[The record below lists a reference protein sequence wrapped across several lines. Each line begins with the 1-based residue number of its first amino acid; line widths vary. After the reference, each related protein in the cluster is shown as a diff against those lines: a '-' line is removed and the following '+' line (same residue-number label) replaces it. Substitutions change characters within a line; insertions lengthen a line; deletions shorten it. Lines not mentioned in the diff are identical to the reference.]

1 MTGMLASVNSLEEAR
16 LVLAKNVDIIDLKD
30 PVSGALGA
38 LSTERVTEIVKMVN
52 GVCPVS
58 ATIGDL
64 PMSPELIFEATNR
77 MLDTGVDF
85 VKIGF
90 FPSANEISVVEKLA
104 SLSPQ
109 TNLIAVLFAETQPDI
124 SLINSLINAG
134 FRGIML
140 DTMDKSQGSLTG
152 IMAGQG
158 IAQFVN
164 HVKSNGLLCG
174 LAGSLTLEDIPG
186 LLLHQPDYLGFRGA
200 LCAKHNRTGL
210 LSVQLVQEVK
220 QAIAEFTR

>member
-16 LVLAKNVDIIDLKD
+16 LVLSKNVDIIDLKD
-30 PVSGALGA
+30 PASGALGA
-38 LSTERVTEIVKMVN
+38 LSTGRVAEIVKMVN
-52 GVCPVS
+52 GACPVS

-64 PMSPELIFEATNR
+64 PMHPDLIFEATSM

-90 FPSANEISVVEKLA
+90 FPCETEGSVVEMLTLLGA
-104 SLSPQ
+104 Q

-124 SLINSLINAG
+124 SLINSLIKAG

-140 DTMDKSQGSLTG
+140 DTMDKSRGSLTD
-152 IMAGQG
+152 IMTGQD

-174 LAGSLTLEDIPG
+174 LAGSLTLEDIPE

-200 LCAKHNRTGL
+200 LCAKHNRTGQL
-210 LSVQLVQEVK
+210 KAQLVQEIK
-220 QAIAEFTR
+220 QAIAKFNR